1 MPRVM
6 VIKLIRGIKGLF
18 MAVLFGLFL
27 VGILIELFFAL
38 PLIWCLDRILGP
50 EPDRMQ
56 LAHRILLSFWILM
69 LRLCGLLRA
78 KPTLGRPLD
87 GPCVVVC
94 NHPGLFDVLFLIR
107 DIPRLS
113 VLVKRTLAKRLPLG
127 PIFRSAGYVLST
139 DIEENSPLESMVV
152 ATEKLRWGYKFLIF
166 PEGTRSPKGG
176 LRNFKTGAF
185 RIARMTN
192 VPIQPVLIRN
202 TPPFMPKEDKW
213 YFPPWQISRLEM
225 EYWEPIPPPESG
237 KEKEYT
243 QTLENRYRGA
253 LGLELNI

>member
-1 MPRVM
+1 ML
-6 VIKLIRGIKGLF
+6 IKLIRGIKGFF
-18 MAVLFGLFL
+18 MTALFGLFL
-27 VGILIELFFAL
+27 GGILIELFFAL
-38 PLIWCLDRILGP
+38 PLIWFLDRIFGP

-56 LAHRILLSFWILM
+56 LAHRILLSFWIMM
-69 LRLCGLLRA
+69 LRLCRLLSA
-78 KPTLGRPLD
+78 KPTNGKPFD
-87 GPCVVVC
+87 GPCVVVS
-94 NHPGLFDVLFLIR
+94 NHPGLFDVLFLIC

-113 VLVKRTLAKRLPLG
+113 ILVKRTLAQKLPLG

-139 DIEENSPLESMVV
+139 DIAENNPLESMMG
-152 ATEKLRWGYKFLIF
+152 ATEKLRRGYKFLIF

-176 LRNFKTGAF
+176 LRKFKVGAF

-225 EYWEPIPPPESG
+225 EFWEPIPPPETG

-243 QTLENRYRGA
+243 QMLENRYKHA
-253 LGLELNI
+253 LGLEQII